1 MLILRNNDGKS
12 CKNVVLEEFCNLV
25 TFLTFVLFFFCIYSV
40 AEYIQGGICVIHEIN
55 LVPII
60 HCDGDILFLV

>member
-25 TFLTFVLFFFCIYSV
+25 TFLTFVFKLFFSASIVLQNIFKGVYV
-40 AEYIQGGICVIHEIN
+40 
-55 LVPII
+55 
-60 HCDGDILFLV
+60 